1 MISGLSEMTISFSV
15 KLFRLGNMKLEIFA
29 LIAASLILPA
39 QAQLKRQERKSLLD
53 TDPTVVYLDRTLP
66 KPIELKVIKDAP
78 VFSDKDGKLR
88 LGVLKAGQ
96 TVPLEAITEKNY
108 RVRGQGTREGIAG
121 WVAPWAFSSA
131 HPDFVAQLKL
141 LYDRQIQVQNLIAA
155 KKVAIGMT
163 MDEVGLSLGKPTKT
177 ELRKTANG
185 QSGRWE
191 FIEYEDVKNYITEID
206 RSTGAAYRRLVSVTR
221 VEKGK
226 TAVEFTDDLVSAIE
240 ERQSNDGGD
249 VKIIVPPLVFRW

>member
-1 MISGLSEMTISFSV
+1 MTIPFSEKTRRV
-15 KLFRLGNMKLEIFA
+15 TRMKLEIFA
-29 LIAASLILPA
+29 LVAASLILPA

-53 TDPTVVYLDRTLP
+53 NDPTVVYLDQTLP
-66 KPIELKVIKDAP
+66 KPIELKVIKEAP

-108 RVRGQGTREGIAG
+108 RVRGQGARDGIAG
-121 WVAPWAFSSA
+121 WVAPWAFASND
-131 HPDFVAQLKL
+131 PDFVAHLRQ
-141 LYDRQIQVQNLIAA
+141 LYDRQIQVQNLIAT
-155 KKVAIGMT
+155 KQVAIGMT

-177 ELRKTANG
+177 ELRRTATG

-191 FIEYEDVKNYITEID
+191 FIEYEDVKNYITEVD
-206 RSTGAAYRRLVSVTR
+206 RNTGTAYRRLVSVTR
-221 VEKGK
+221 VEAGK

-240 ERQSNDGGD
+240 ERKSNDGGD